1 MFNELYPKFVL
12 VDSGLIIARCTYHR
26 DIVPAGEKC
35 YGGGWW
41 IQNED
46 TFTLYSSSDE
56 FGYADLKVVQK
67 HIDEGNVFLNS
78 RMKNQLNVED
88 YQFILTNKTYI

>member
-41 IQNED
+41 IRKDN
-46 TFTLYSSSDE
+46 TFTLYSSSTK

-67 HIDEGNVFLNS
+67 HLDEGNVFLNS
-78 RMKNQLNVED
+78 RMTNQLNVEN